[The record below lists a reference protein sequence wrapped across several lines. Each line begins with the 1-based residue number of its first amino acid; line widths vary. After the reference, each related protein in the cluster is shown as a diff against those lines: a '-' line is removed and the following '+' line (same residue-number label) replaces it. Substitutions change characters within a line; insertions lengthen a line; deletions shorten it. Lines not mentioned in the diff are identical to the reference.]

1 MPLSTHPLPLIEPA
15 LPALARWLLDRS
27 DAGCPEAMAS
37 MLVLLPS
44 HRAGG
49 QLGHALLEAAGGSAL
64 ILPRI
69 LTPDRLAEHLR
80 ALQDEPDPGELPDP
94 ALRPLVLAPH
104 LARLD
109 WLQDRPEAA
118 PGLAP
123 T

>member
-27 DAGCPEAMAS
+27 DAGCPEAIAS

-80 ALQDEPDPGELPDP
+80 AKGWEQIATAHEPDGT
-94 ALRPLVLAPH
+94 ASFVVFVH
-104 LARLD
+104 GS
-109 WLQDRPEAA
+109 PE
-118 PGLAP
+118 
-123 T
+123 